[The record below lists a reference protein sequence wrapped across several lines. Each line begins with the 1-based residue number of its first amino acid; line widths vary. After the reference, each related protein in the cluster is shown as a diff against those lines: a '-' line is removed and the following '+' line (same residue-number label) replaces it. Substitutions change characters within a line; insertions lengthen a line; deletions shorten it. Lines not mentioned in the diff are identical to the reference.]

1 MMFEY
6 IDPFLWQLVIVPFLT
21 IGGGVVVAMIMKRV
35 WVGPLVTFLFNTII
49 ELTYFAVYYGHSLFD
64 VSHLSSWNV
73 IFSLISLLFSFIF
86 IGLLKTSKS
95 A

>member
-1 MMFEY
+1 MFQY

-35 WVGPLVTFLFNTII
+35 WVGPAVTFLLNAII
-49 ELTYFAVYYGHSLFD
+49 ELTYFAVYYDHSPFD

-73 IFSLISLLFSFIF
+73 IFPLISLLFSFIF
-86 IGLLKTSKS
+86 VGLLKTKKS
-95 A
+95 V

>member
-1 MMFEY
+1 MFEY

-21 IGGGVVVAMIMKRV
+21 IGGGVLTAMLTTRV
-35 WVGPLVTFLFNTII
+35 WFGPLVTFLFNAMI
-49 ELTYFAVYYGHSLFD
+49 ELTYFAVYYDHSLFD

-73 IFSLISLLFSFIF
+73 IFPLISLLCSFIF
-86 IGLLKTSKS
+86 VGLLKTSKS